1 MVIGFT
7 LITILFAIFGLLVG
21 SFLNVVILRHKKM
34 TLQGRSQ
41 CLKCHNQLRWY
52 ELIPVISYIVQFGKC
67 RNCKQSI
74 SWQYAAIELLTA
86 VLFYLSSLYLFINIV
101 TPGNIILSSISVI
114 SFLSI
119 VSFGIIISVHDAK
132 TRLVPFG
139 WFLGLVVSTVIFL
152 VSYNVML
159 GFYLPSFIPH
169 ILGIMIAVPFLFLF
183 FISRGKWMGFADI
196 ELIAWMGL
204 YLGIV
209 TGFSAVLS
217 AFYLGALFALVF
229 IVYKL
234 LKGSTY
240 QSLRTTRIPF
250 APFLIIS
257 WFITVVFS
265 WNIFS
270 LIASLFV

>member
-1 MVIGFT
+1 MIIGFT
-7 LITILFAIFGLLVG
+7 TITILFAIFGLIVG
-21 SFLNVVILRHKKM
+21 SFLNVVVLRRGTK

-41 CLKCHNQLRWY
+41 CPKCHNQLTWY
-52 ELIPVISYIVQFGKC
+52 ELIPVISFIVQFGKC
-67 RNCKQSI
+67 RNCKQKI
-74 SWQYAAIELLTA
+74 SWQYSVVELLTA
-86 VLFYLSSLYLFINIV
+86 VLFYLSSIYLLINV
-101 TPGNIILSSISVI
+101 VAPGNIISSVVSII

-119 VSFGIIISVHDAK
+119 ISFGIIISVHDAK
-132 TRLVPFG
+132 TRLVPFS
-139 WFLGLVVSTVIFL
+139 WFIGLVVSTVIFL

-159 GFYLPSFIPH
+159 GFYIPSFFPH
-169 ILGIMIAVPFLFLF
+169 LIGILIAAPFLFLY
-183 FISRGKWMGFADI
+183 FISQGRWMGFADI
-196 ELIAWMGL
+196 EIIAWMGL

-217 AFYLGALFALVF
+217 AFYLGALFALLF
-229 IVYKL
+229 IGYKL

-250 APFLIIS
+250 APFLLAS

-265 WNIFS
+265 WNLFS